1 MNPPCQELVA
11 KDVHGVEWKF
21 RHIYRGH
28 PRRHLLTTG
37 WSVFVSSKRLVAG
50 DSVLFLRGENE
61 QLRLGVRRALK
72 QQQDA
77 PSMVVSNQSTH
88 IGVLATAAHAATEK
102 LRFSVIY
109 HPRSVVQ
116 VLTQLKYL
124 LSCPSFPFSTSLME
138 VMYAHWSLKC

>member
-1 MNPPCQELVA
+1 
-11 KDVHGVEWKF
+11 
-21 RHIYRGH
+21 
-28 PRRHLLTTG
+28 
-37 WSVFVSSKRLVAG
+37 
-50 DSVLFLRGENE
+50 
-61 QLRLGVRRALK
+61 
-72 QQQDA
+72 
-77 PSMVVSNQSTH
+77 MVVSNQSTH